1 MELLVTAAIIAVLY
15 IIVRSLFGS
24 TPMFDKLVMIVVAA
38 LVIAWLLC
46 FLGVWCARGG
56 VR

>member
-38 LVIAWLLC
+38 LVLAWLLC